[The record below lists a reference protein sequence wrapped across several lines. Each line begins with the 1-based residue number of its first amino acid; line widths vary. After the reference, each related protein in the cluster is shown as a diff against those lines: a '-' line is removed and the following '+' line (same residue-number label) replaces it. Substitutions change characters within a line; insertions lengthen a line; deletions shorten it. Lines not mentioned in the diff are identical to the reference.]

1 MNDRLLPIKVTVLC
15 VGLMGTAAISLSH
28 PQAIAQI
35 AKPSS
40 DQSSQLNAV
49 IQQLSGK
56 WQFLN
61 SSTNS
66 PRTIVYAP
74 DGVVI
79 TSDTT
84 GSQTFTASGCYKVNA
99 STQPMQITTFVV
111 EKDQDTTIF
120 EFTPD
125 GHLRLGK
132 KYEATIPKKFAESVL
147 LKKISNDTTLK
158 PDAQAAKQLAGQ
170 SGEAEAR
177 LYLALLTQAQL
188 GYYLK
193 TKKFATS
200 IAQLGLDL
208 KSETAD
214 YRYQIV
220 PQGDETRQ
228 IKLVGRAKRSGLKSF
243 TGAVFSEPKDVP
255 LVGESLSGLVCE
267 TFRASQLAPATPQYP
282 SYLFKEL
289 QCPSGSQ
296 ETGTKPLK
304 N

>member
-1 MNDRLLPIKVTVLC
+1 MNDRLLPIKATVLWM
-15 VGLMGTAAISLSH
+15 GLMGTA
-28 PQAIAQI
+28 AIAQI
-35 AKPSS
+35 AKPSLDRS
-40 DQSSQLNAV
+40 PQPNAV

-61 SSTNS
+61 SPTNPS
-66 PRTIVYAP
+66 ITVIYAH

-79 TSDTT
+79 TSRTT
-84 GSQTFTASGCYKVNA
+84 GSQTFTASGRYKVNA

-125 GHLRLGK
+125 GHLRLEK
-132 KYEATIPKKFAESVL
+132 KYEVTIPKKFVESVL

-170 SGEAEAR
+170 SGETEAR
-177 LYLALLTQAQL
+177 LYLALLTQAQMS
-188 GYYLK
+188 YYLK

-200 IAQLGLDL
+200 IAQLGLDI

-243 TGAVFSEPKDVP
+243 TGAVFSGPKDVP
-255 LVGESLSGLVCE
+255 LAGEFLSGLVCE

-282 SYLFKEL
+282 SYLLKEL

-296 ETGTKPLK
+296 EAGTKALK
-304 N
+304 S